1 LFRRVLN
8 AIHEGAGEEADLA
21 AIEWR
26 QGCGTW
32 DVGVAMMKPEAYG
45 GGVAAEL
52 GVAMGPALDE
62 ADEKRAHGRAV
73 KEDEEGPE
81 LGGVEPVL
89 EGVEV
94 AFGGAGAG
102 PFAASFAG
110 RLVVGHWGLLCV
122 CLSTD
127 FRRRRMGAA
136 SSAPT
141 TGQGRA
147 LPYGSIVE
155 GVGERWEGEVARA
168 VNGWE
173 TDKRTGLAGGRGP
186 ASPPPTSRGTGLP
199 STWLSL
205 RGG

>member
-1 LFRRVLN
+1 MFRRVLN

-102 PFAASFAG
+102 PFAASLAG
-110 RLVVGHWGLLCV
+110 NLVVWHWGLLCV

-127 FRRRRMGAA
+127 KRMGAA

-141 TGQGRA
+141 VMAGDHRGSPLRPGAASGAHTTGQGRA
-147 LPYGSIVE
+147 LPLRVYGTR
-155 GVGERWEGEVARA
+155 RWERGGRRKWRGGLRERKARA
-168 VNGWE
+168 
-173 TDKRTGLAGGRGP
+173 KLANAEQRC
-186 ASPPPTSRGTGLP
+186 
-199 STWLSL
+199 
-205 RGG
+205 